1 MNIKQAKEQLKQTVQ
16 AYLAR
21 DAYGTPEIPIVA
33 QRPILLMGPPG
44 IGKTAIAHQA
54 AQECG
59 IGIVAYTMTHHTRQS
74 AIGLPSIQTG
84 SFSGREFRIT
94 EYTMSEIVASVY
106 QCMERTGLH
115 SGILFLD
122 EINCVSETLAPAML
136 QFLQCKT
143 FGSHQLPEDW
153 IIVAAGNPPE
163 YNRSVRDFDIVTLDR
178 VRRIDIDADY
188 PVWKEYAYFK
198 QVHSAILAYLDIKRD
213 HFYRIETTVD
223 GKRFVT
229 ARGWEDLSL
238 MLSVSEKLDLPVDE
252 ALIAQYLQHPAIAK
266 DFTNYLNLY
275 RKYQVDYDVAAI
287 LRGEIHNTTV
297 KKLQAAPFDER
308 FSAISLLL
316 DALFRSC
323 DAANQADASVTQLH
337 QVLQGVI
344 RQLKEGAS
352 WQSCLE
358 QAIAAQSAL
367 LERQRQAGQPD
378 HSAWNRCQKIL
389 QTLEDYRTAL
399 AQAAVTNSSAAADL
413 LRSQFQVQVQAR
425 KEAILATSNQL
436 DCAFRFLEQVFGEGQ
451 ELVIFLTELT
461 VNHHSM
467 KFIGENG
474 CEPYHRYNQLLLLGG
489 RQAQILAELDTLEE

>member
-1 MNIKQAKEQLKQTVQ
+1 MNIKQAKEQLRRTVQ
-16 AYLAR
+16 AYLAL
-21 DAYGTPEIPIVA
+21 DSYGNPEIPIVA

-84 SFSGREFRIT
+84 AFGGREFRIT

-106 QCMERTGLH
+106 RSMEQTGLTN
-115 SGILFLD
+115 GILFLD

-143 FGSHQLPEDW
+143 FGNHQIPDGW

-163 YNRSVRDFDIVTLDR
+163 FNRSVRDFDIVTLDR
-178 VRRIDIDADY
+178 VRRIDIEADY
-188 PVWKEYAYFK
+188 TVWKEYAYLQK
-198 QVHSAILAYLDIKRD
+198 VHGAILAYLDIKKD

-238 MLSVSEKLDLPVDE
+238 MLLTSEKLDLPVDE

-266 DFTNYLNLY
+266 DFSNYLNLY
-275 RKYQVDYDVAAI
+275 RKYKVDYDVAAI
-287 LRGEIHNTTV
+287 LAGQIRPATV
-297 KKLQAAPFDER
+297 QKLLAAPFDER

-316 DALFRSC
+316 DALSRSC
-323 DAANQADASVTQLH
+323 GNANEADAFVTQLFG
-337 QVLQGVI
+337 VLKPLLQ
-344 RQLKEGAS
+344 QLNDGTPWKT
-352 WQSCLE
+352 CLE
-358 QAIAAQSAL
+358 NAIATHSAL
-367 LERQRQAGQPD
+367 LEQGKQSGQLDQEERNRIQR
-378 HSAWNRCQKIL
+378 IL
-389 QTLEDYRTAL
+389 NTLDTYRTAL
-399 AQAAVTNSSAAADL
+399 GQASVSTGSAAADL
-413 LRSQFQVQVQAR
+413 IRTQFQVEVAAR
-425 KEAILATSNQL
+425 KSTILATSQQL
-436 DCAFRFLEQVFGEGQ
+436 NHAFRFLEAVFGEGQ

-461 VNHHSM
+461 MNHHSM
-467 KFIGENG
+467 KFISENG
-474 CEPYHRYNQLLLLGG
+474 CEPYHHYNRLLLLGG
-489 RQAQILAELDTLEE
+489 RQTQILKELNALD